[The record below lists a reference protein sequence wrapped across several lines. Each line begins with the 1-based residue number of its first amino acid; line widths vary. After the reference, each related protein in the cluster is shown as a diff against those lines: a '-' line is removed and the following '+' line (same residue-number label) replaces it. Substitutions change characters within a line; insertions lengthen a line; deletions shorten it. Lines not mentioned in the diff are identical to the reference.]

1 MQPCGGFEQLGLIAE
16 DGGQGSGSRGY
27 PLDMRPATGKRY
39 FKELAGE
46 FFGPESLIHA
56 LQAMSRAEDTH
67 RRGVPSGDV

>member
-1 MQPCGGFEQLGLIAE
+1 MQPRGGFEQLGVIAE
-16 DGGQGSGSRGY
+16 DGGQGPGSRGY
-27 PLDMRPATGKRY
+27 PLDMRPAAGQRD

-56 LQAMSRAEDTH
+56 PQAMSRARDTH